1 MKVLVSMVLVFSF
14 TLTASAFDETV
25 STETT
30 TEMCKLKGKHKRAKR
45 RSQRRHGIHHSS
57 CMKTKTIRVR
67 N

>member
-1 MKVLVSMVLVFSF
+1 MKAVVSMVLVFSF

-25 STETT
+25 STNTT

-45 RSQRRHGIHHSS
+45 RSQRRHGIYHSS
-57 CMKTKTIRVR
+57 CMRTKTIRVR